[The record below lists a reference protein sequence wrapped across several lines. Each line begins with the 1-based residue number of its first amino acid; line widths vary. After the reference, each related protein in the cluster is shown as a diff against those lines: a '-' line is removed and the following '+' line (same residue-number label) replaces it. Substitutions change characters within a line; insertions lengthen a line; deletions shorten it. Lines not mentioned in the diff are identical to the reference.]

1 MMTIVLIWGL
11 ICTGLLIMIPGP
23 IFKIFLDDPQ
33 VLPLG
38 ISYLTILGY
47 SQLFMTAEITTSGAF
62 SGLGNSVAPSFISIV
77 LTTARIPMILIL
89 TQYIGLNGI
98 WWAISLSSIF
108 KGIISVSW
116 FTLYKRK
123 ALA

>member
-1 MMTIVLIWGL
+1 
-11 ICTGLLIMIPGP
+11 MIPGP